1 MADDAHVEGE
11 MLSFWAMVLCQVAL
25 WLPLEAWHH

>member
-1 MADDAHVEGE
+1 MMPTWGGE
-11 MLSFWAMVLCQVAL
+11 MLSLWAMVLCQVAL